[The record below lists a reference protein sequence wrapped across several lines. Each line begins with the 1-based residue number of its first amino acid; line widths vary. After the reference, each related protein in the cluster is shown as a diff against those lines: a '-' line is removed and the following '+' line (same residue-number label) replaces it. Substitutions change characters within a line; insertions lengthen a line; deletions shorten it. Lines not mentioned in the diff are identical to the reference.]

1 MLRLTKT
8 VYYWGLALASQHINV
23 VFHLQQAVM
32 ATKSGVLLLHPVS
45 LPLM

>member
-8 VYYWGLALASQHINV
+8 VYYWVLPLASQHINV
-23 VFHLQQAVM
+23 VFYLQHAVM
-32 ATKSGVLLLHPVS
+32 ATKSSVLLLHPVS